1 MTIRNLYRVL
11 SFVLPCTGA
20 VAACSL
26 TVPAEDE
33 LFGGGAGA
41 GGTDTAKAG
50 SNMGGSGTSGGGSS
64 SGKAAGGA
72 DAGGPPSGGGEAA
85 GEGGGA
91 GSDSAESGGA
101 GSGAGG
107 EPGVVLPPADL
118 LLHYTFDDLSALVA
132 EDASGNDL
140 HGTIAG
146 DTLPSG
152 AVGHVAGAIALNEAM
167 ALKQHVTLPDDI
179 LLNKAAVSITSWL
192 KLSQAAAW
200 DRLFDFNAGTLNFFY
215 FSPTGWN
222 PNTDPQRPG
231 TRCALLTTSSGLAPE
246 LILEEIMG
254 LNTWHHVAIVIAKPY
269 LRYYLDGALKAE
281 LDTLTFGISA
291 LGSTNKNWI
300 GRSAHAGDPYLS
312 GLVDDFR
319 IYTGALTAE
328 EIAELAA
335 Q

>member
-1 MTIRNLYRVL
+1 MTIRNLPRIL
-11 SFVLPCTGA
+11 SFVLSCTGA

-26 TVPAEDE
+26 TVPSEDE

-41 GGTDTAKAG
+41 AGKGNSQAG
-50 SNMGGSGTSGGGSS
+50 SSSGGSGTSGGGA
-64 SGKAAGGA
+64 GATAGGA
-72 DAGGPPSGGGEAA
+72 DISGSPSVGGQAA
-85 GEGGGA
+85 GEGGGGGGG
-91 GSDSAESGGA
+91 GSDSAGA
-101 GSGAGG
+101 GAGVGG
-107 EPGVVLPPADL
+107 EPGVILPPADL

-146 DTLPSG
+146 DTLPKMV
-152 AVGHVAGAIALNEAM
+152 AGHVAGAIALNDGM
-167 ALKQHVTLPDDI
+167 ALKQHVIVPDNI
-179 LLNKAAVSITSWL
+179 LLNRAAVSITAWL
-192 KLSQAAAW
+192 RLSQAAAW
-200 DRLFDFNAGTLNFFY
+200 DRLFDFNAGTANSFY

-222 PNTDPQRPG
+222 PNTQPPRPG
-231 TRCALLTTSSGLAPE
+231 THCALLTTSSGLAPE
-246 LILEEIMG
+246 LILEEVIAV
-254 LNTWHHVAIVIAKPY
+254 NAWHHVAVVIAKPY

-291 LGSTNKNWI
+291 LGATNKNWI
-300 GRSAHAGDPYLS
+300 GRSAYATDPYLA

-328 EIAELAA
+328 EVAELAA

>member
-1 MTIRNLYRVL
+1 MTIRNLPRVL
-11 SFVLPCTGA
+11 SFVLPCTAA

-26 TVPAEDE
+26 SVPAEDE

-41 GGTDTAKAG
+41 SGTGNTQAG
-50 SNMGGSGTSGGGSS
+50 SNVGGNGTSGGGA
-64 SGKAAGGA
+64 GATAAGA
-72 DAGGPPSGGGEAA
+72 DAGGPPSAGGQAA
-85 GEGGGA
+85 GEGGG
-91 GSDSAESGGA
+91 GGRDSGEPGGA
-101 GSGAGG
+101 GSGAAG
-107 EPGVVLPPADL
+107 EPGVILPPADL

-132 EDASGNDL
+132 EDTSGNEL

-152 AVGHVAGAIALNEAM
+152 VEGHVDGAIALNDGM
-167 ALKQHVTLPDDI
+167 ALKQHVIMPDDI
-179 LLNKAAVSITSWL
+179 LLNKAAVSIASWL

-200 DRLFDFNAGTLNFFY
+200 DRLFDFNSGPANFLY

-222 PNTDPQRPG
+222 PNTVPPRPG

-246 LILEEIMG
+246 IILEEIMAV
-254 LNTWHHVAIVIAKPY
+254 NTWHHVVIVIAKPY
-269 LRYYLDGALKAE
+269 LRYYVDGALKAE
-281 LDTLTFGISA
+281 LDNLPFGISA
-291 LGSTNKNWI
+291 LGATDKNWI
-300 GRSAHAGDPYLS
+300 GRSAHATDPYLS

-328 EIAELAA
+328 EVAELAA

>member
-1 MTIRNLYRVL
+1 MTIRNLFRIL

-26 TVPAEDE
+26 TVPSDDE
-33 LFGGGAGA
+33 LFGAGAGA
-41 GGTDTAKAG
+41 GGTGNTQAG
-50 SNMGGSGTSGGGSS
+50 SNVGGNATSGGGS
-64 SGKAAGGA
+64 GATAGGA
-72 DAGGPPSGGGEAA
+72 DAGGSPSAGGPAA
-85 GEGGGA
+85 GEGGA
-91 GSDSAESGGA
+91 GGGDSGELGGA
-101 GSGAGG
+101 GSGAAG

-132 EDASGNDL
+132 EDASGNGY

-152 AVGHVAGAIALNEAM
+152 VAGHVDGAIALNDEM
-167 ALKQHVTLPDDI
+167 ALKQHVIMPDDI
-179 LLNKAAVSITSWL
+179 LLNRAAVSITSWL

-200 DRLFDFNAGTLNFFY
+200 DRLFDFNSGTANFFY

-222 PNTDPQRPG
+222 PNTMPARPG
-231 TRCALLTTSSGLAPE
+231 THCALLTTSSGLAPE
-246 LILEEIMG
+246 IILEETIPVK
-254 LNTWHHVAIVIAKPY
+254 TWHHVAVVIAKPY
-269 LRYYLDGALKAE
+269 LRYYLNGELKAE
-281 LDTLTFGISA
+281 IDNLPFGINA
-291 LGSTNKNWI
+291 LGATNKNWI
-300 GRSAHAGDPYLS
+300 GRSAYAPDPYLS

-328 EIAELAA
+328 EVAELAA

>member
-1 MTIRNLYRVL
+1 MTIRNLSRIL

-26 TVPAEDE
+26 TVPSDDE

-41 GGTDTAKAG
+41 GGTGNTQAG
-50 SNMGGSGTSGGGSS
+50 SNVGGNATSGGGT
-64 SGKAAGGA
+64 GATAGGA
-72 DAGGPPSGGGEAA
+72 DVGGSLNAGGPAA
-85 GEGGGA
+85 GEGGAG
-91 GSDSAESGGA
+91 GSDSGELGGA
-101 GSGAGG
+101 GSGAAG

-132 EDASGNDL
+132 EDASGNEL

-152 AVGHVAGAIALNEAM
+152 VEGHVDGAISLNDGI
-167 ALKQHVTLPDDI
+167 ALKQHVILPDDI
-179 LLNKAAVSITSWL
+179 LLNKAAVSIAAWL
-192 KLSQAAAW
+192 KISQTAPW
-200 DRLFDFNAGTLNFFY
+200 DRLFDFNAGQANFFY

-222 PNTDPQRPG
+222 PNTAPARPG

-246 LILEEIMG
+246 IILEETIAVS
-254 LNTWHHVAIVIAKPY
+254 TWHHVVVVIAKPY

-291 LGSTNKNWI
+291 LGPTNNNWI
-300 GRSAHAGDPYLS
+300 GRSAHPTDPYLA

-319 IYTGALTAE
+319 LYTGALTAE
-328 EIAELAA
+328 EVAELAA